1 MLKENR
7 KKEMPPV
14 YEPLLLNCELLFALA
29 DKLNISESEQRNI
42 EGILHLKGEPI
53 FLTTAL
59 DSRYWFTPET
69 QETPVEIEYEGQNL
83 KLPAFC
89 LTENARITVT
99 VKEPDAEEP
108 AVFTDWQLNSV
119 ERVTDGDISTFQA
132 AYTSKEAGDHP
143 WVPDADIVIEIQP
156 REGIDLTAYLF
167 EYQTKGTKEVW
178 YDYFKFWEGY
188 KNKWH
193 EYVKVWENSVMFER
207 VK

>member
-108 AVFTDWQLNSV
+108 AVLPTGS
-119 ERVTDGDISTFQA
+119 
-132 AYTSKEAGDHP
+132 
-143 WVPDADIVIEIQP
+143 
-156 REGIDLTAYLF
+156 
-167 EYQTKGTKEVW
+167 
-178 YDYFKFWEGY
+178 
-188 KNKWH
+188 
-193 EYVKVWENSVMFER
+193 
-207 VK
+207 